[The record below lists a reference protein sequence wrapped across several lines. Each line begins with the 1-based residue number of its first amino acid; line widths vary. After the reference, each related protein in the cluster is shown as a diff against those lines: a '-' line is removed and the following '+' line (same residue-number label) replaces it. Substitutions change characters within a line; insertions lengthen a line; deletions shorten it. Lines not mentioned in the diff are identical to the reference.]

1 MKKEKIE
8 GVKALYV
15 RVPVS
20 LYVELKRRTEK
31 EAKTI
36 NEFVIDA
43 IRDALKRGSSP
54 EKEGE

>member
-31 EAKTI
+31 EGRTI

-43 IRDALKRGSSP
+43 IRDALK
-54 EKEGE
+54 KGEVA

>member
-20 LYVELKRRTEK
+20 LYLELKRRTEK

-36 NEFVIDA
+36 NEFVTDA
-43 IRDALKRGSSP
+43 IRDALKRESSP